1 MTTMTDDD
9 DDDLD
14 VAYPH
19 SDSSSTWFLV
29 KLKFGS
35 VRFWGEGKTG
45 VSRE

>member
-19 SDSSSTWFLV
+19 SDSSCTWFLV
-29 KLKFGS
+29 KMKFGNI
-35 VRFWGEGKTG
+35 RFWGEGKTG

>member
-1 MTTMTDDD
+1 MTMTLMTAMTDDD

-29 KLKFGS
+29 KL
-35 VRFWGEGKTG
+35 
-45 VSRE
+45 